1 MESLSHDPSD
11 RRPAARFSREPLDP
25 AAALAGVAAVTAG
38 ANLLFVGTARA
49 TTDGLVTTRLEY
61 EAHEPLAA
69 RVLDGLRDR
78 AIDRFGLVACL
89 IEHRLGLV
97 EPGQA
102 SVVVA
107 VSSPHRREAFAA
119 GEWLM
124 DRIKREPPIWKRE
137 HRADGGG
144 EWVHGSERPVTVA
157 VEAES

>member
-1 MESLSHDPSD
+1 MASMPDDLSAGLPAVRFT
-11 RRPAARFSREPLDP
+11 RRPLDP

-49 TTDGLVTTRLEY
+49 STAGLVTTRLEY
-61 EAHEPLAA
+61 EAHEPLAVS
-69 RVLDGLRDR
+69 VLDGLRNR
-78 AIDRFGLVACL
+78 AIARFGLVACL

-97 EPGQA
+97 EPGEA
-102 SVVVA
+102 SLVVA

-137 HRADGGG
+137 HRPDGGG
-144 EWVHGSERPVTVA
+144 EWVHGSERPEMVA
-157 VEAES
+157 AEAES